1 MLISS
6 SNNDFCSSVSFD
18 THFSL
23 LKEDVVDEEEA
34 EEEEGWEEVKK
45 EVIDLAFLTVVAA
58 VVDWAS
64 DSGALRLVFE
74 VEEDMVDLG
83 YFYLLVFF
91 GRIGDGVE
99 LNGGIRRRRG
109 KGKIISARGEEGG
122 GRGRE
127 RKEKYRSS
135 HEFSRVTRRDAI
147 GCAMDV

>member
-23 LKEDVVDEEEA
+23 LKEDVVDEE

-91 GRIGDGVE
+91 WKNRGW
-99 LNGGIRRRRG
+99 GGIEWG
-109 KGKIISARGEEGG
+109 DKKEGG
-122 GRGRE
+122 EGE
-127 RKEKYRSS
+127 DY
-135 HEFSRVTRRDAI
+135 I
-147 GCAMDV
+147 GKR